1 MAGCL
6 LGSLH
11 VLVRAV
17 AVALAVPALALVA
30 QSTQSSVRLQGN
42 VRPEAT
48 VQNDMG
54 PVDDGLPL
62 EHILLQ
68 LQPDPERQVALDAW
82 MAGLEDRNS
91 PNYHHWLTAEEFGAR
106 FGLPA
111 EELEQVTDWLSANGL
126 VVHGV
131 YPNRLTVDFSATA
144 GQMRTVFETEM
155 HAYLVDGVRH
165 VANASDPA
173 VPLALAPWIAGIV
186 SLHDFRPQPQL
197 RTKAHKQIAGTFTIG
212 SGVAAEYAVTAADV
226 ATIYNLTPL
235 FKAGYT
241 GKGETIAVIED
252 SDLHSGADWSAFRA
266 AFGLSAYT
274 TGKLEQVHPAPM
286 TGANNCAD
294 PGAVTGWDE
303 EPALDAEYASTAAPG
318 AAIEVATCKSTNV
331 TSGVMLALKNLVN
344 ASGTRPAVLSVSYGI
359 CEAANGAAAN
369 AAIAADYEQA
379 VAEGISVFAAAGD
392 GGAAMCDEGAWA
404 ATHGIGV
411 NAFASTAYNVAVG
424 GTDFADTAA
433 HTNGTYWGAMNST
446 AGGSAKSYI
455 PEIPWDDSC
464 ASPLIADANGF
475 GLVFGAAGFCLA
487 DLLTDADYQAVVAG
501 SGGPSG
507 CATGSA
513 AASLE
518 VSGSCKGTAKPAW
531 QVVMGN
537 TKDGVR
543 DLPDVALFAGDG
555 IWDHAYIFCDS
566 NLNDEDGAPCKAGEV
581 ADWSQ
586 GGGTSFAA
594 PIMAGIQALVTQKWG
609 RQGNP
614 NAVYY
619 KLAAAQFGSATLKT
633 TCLSSEG
640 ASSGSGCVFHDVA
653 AGSSDVNCVGL
664 VNCYVDVLSK
674 SWLLY
679 QPAYAAAAGWDFA
692 AGLGSVNAYN
702 LVMSTDW

>member
-1 MAGCL
+1 MVGFVLGL
-6 LGSLH
+6 LR
-11 VLVRAV
+11 VRAA
-17 AVALAVPALALVA
+17 AVALTVLALALPSFSAEPV
-30 QSTQSSVRLQGN
+30 VRLKGN

-48 VQNDMG
+48 SQNDLG
-54 PVDDGLPL
+54 PVDDGLSL
-62 EHILLQ
+62 EHVLLE
-68 LQPDPERQVALDAW
+68 LQRPAERQAALDAW
-82 MAGLEDRNS
+82 MAGLQDKS
-91 PNYHHWLTAEEFGAR
+91 SANYHHWLTAEEFGAR

-126 VVHGV
+126 EVHGV

-144 GQMRTVFETEM
+144 GQMRTVFQTEM
-155 HAYLVDGVRH
+155 HGYLVDGVRH
-165 VANASDPA
+165 IANASDPA

-186 SLHDFRPQPQL
+186 SLHDFRPRPQL
-197 RTKAHKQIAGTFTIG
+197 RTRGRKTGAGTFTIG
-212 SGVAAEYAVTAADV
+212 TGAAAEYAVTAADV

-235 FKAGYT
+235 FKTGYT

-252 SDLHSGADWSAFRA
+252 SDVHSAADWTAFRA
-266 AFGLSAYT
+266 AFGLSSYT
-274 TGKLEQVHPAPM
+274 TGKLEQVHPAPA

-303 EPALDAEYASTAAPG
+303 EPALDAQYASAAAPG
-318 AAIEVATCKSTNV
+318 AAIEVAACKSTSV

-344 ASGTRPAVLSVSYGI
+344 ASGTHPAVLSVSYGT

-404 ATHGIGV
+404 ATHGIAV
-411 NAFASTAYNVAVG
+411 NAYASTAYNVAVG

-433 HTNGTYWGAMNST
+433 HTNGSYWGKTNST
-446 AGGSAKSYI
+446 AGESAKSYI

-464 ASPLIADANGF
+464 ASPLIAAFNGYKTMY
-475 GLVFGAAGFCLA
+475 GSAGFCLA
-487 DLLTDADYQAVVAG
+487 DLLTDEDYQTTVAG
-501 SGGPSG
+501 AGGPSG

-513 AASLE
+513 AVRLE

-531 QVVMGN
+531 QAVTGN
-537 TKDGVR
+537 PKDGVR

-619 KLAAAQFGSATLKT
+619 KLAAAQFGSTTLKT
-633 TCLSSEG
+633 ACLSSEG
-640 ASSGSGCVFHDVA
+640 ASSGSGCVFHDVT
-653 AGSSDVNCVGL
+653 AGSSDVNCLGL
-664 VNCYVDVLSK
+664 VDCYLDVLSK
-674 SWLLY
+674 SPLLY
-679 QPAYAAAAGWDFA
+679 EPTYAAAAGWDFA
-692 AGLGSVNAYN
+692 TGLGSVNAYN
-702 LVMSTDW
+702 LVMSKDW